1 MKKAILILGIFCL
14 SLAQTQAQDK
24 VKVELKDGPKP
35 DIYIDGKKYDYAI
48 FELLDQTKIESIDV
62 IKGDQALK
70 EYNAENGVILVVTKQ
85 SGVQIRKAEKDTTDI
100 KEKPL
105 IIIDGE
111 IANEDDLVIMNREDV
126 KSIKVLKGKEA
137 MDQYNAPN
145 GVVII
150 TTKQK

>member
-14 SLAQTQAQDK
+14 SLAQILAQDK